1 MDRETQNQI
10 IKMSEIAI
18 EARQKANEENGLTI
32 ENYHVFM
39 IDQLNLFLLKKI
51 IKKNGYPEKGN
62 LQKEAVFHFAHLLKD
77 VSELDPLFVKE
88 CLRNSYIPEKYR
100 KQIISLL
107 EFHKKN
113 GERKIKRLKSVSKS
127 N

>member
-1 MDRETQNQI
+1 MDKETQNQI

-32 ENYHVFM
+32 ENYYVFM

-51 IKKNGYPEKGN
+51 VKKNGYPKKGS
-62 LQKEAVFHFAHLLKD
+62 LPKEVMFHFSHLLKD
-77 VSELDPLFVKE
+77 VSEADSKFVKE
-88 CLRNSYIPEKYR
+88 CLKNSYIPEKYR
-100 KQIISLL
+100 EQIISLL

-113 GERKIKRLKSVSKS
+113 GERKIKKLKSVSKS